1 MNRYYT
7 TTEVA
12 RMLKTDPQI
21 VRQKCREGH
30 WPAIRPPGF
39 RDWRIPIADFE
50 KMLWDLEE
58 QSRLNTTTTAGD
70 SRPSLDA
77 RGVVQGQAEGE
88 RVGGDTATR

>member
-58 QSRLNTTTTAGD
+58 
-70 SRPSLDA
+70 DA
-77 RGVVQGQAEGE
+77 RNSARSDVVSMGIAQITAEGE
-88 RVGGDTATR
+88 RVKGDITTR